1 MHFPQF
7 DIQKE
12 RTLSGIDLSRKGSV
26 DSPVRE
32 LVACINEQKNYFT
45 TSSCSGRIL
54 LFQNHGNNECHP
66 VKKKGCHWL
75 FTSHD
80 CIKTSELVASLDGIT
95 GKAVFK
101 FEPFILHVQCRTLED
116 AQKLHSVAIASGLRN
131 SGISIGGKG
140 KVIAAIRSTHM
151 LEVPLSC
158 NGEILVS
165 EKYLN
170 FLVDCA
176 NNKMNEN
183 SHRIDR
189 FFQNFIKM
197 TQSPVSNK
205 ATTLNTSSTGDKYSK
220 TRQKRFNMQ
229 STNRDFNTD
238 VDISSSNNV
247 DNAEEEEETAV
258 LVAQTS
264 QLSVNVVHNHLEQSS
279 CDSVDSIE
287 DTVSQCFFLSDNT

>member
-116 AQKLHSVAIASGLRN
+116 AQKL
-131 SGISIGGKG
+131 
-140 KVIAAIRSTHM
+140 AIRSTHM